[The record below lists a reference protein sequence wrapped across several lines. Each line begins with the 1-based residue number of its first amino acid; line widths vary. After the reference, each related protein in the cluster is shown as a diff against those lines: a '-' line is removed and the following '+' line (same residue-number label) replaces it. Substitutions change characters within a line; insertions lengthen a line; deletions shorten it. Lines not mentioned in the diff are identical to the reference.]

1 MDMNYKELSK
11 KEKQDL
17 QMKYYNTPR
26 GRKLLP
32 ILNRLVIEGV
42 FLLLCV
48 PVILVCIFMFKL
60 AWWYWMVLVTCIV
73 ASVAFLVV
81 QNNIRMK
88 EYNKTLNDKSI
99 MNKKKK

>member
-1 MDMNYKELSK
+1 MNYKELSK
-11 KEKQDL
+11 KEKINL

-42 FLLLCV
+42 FLLICV
-48 PVILVCIFMFKL
+48 PVILVCIFLFKL
-60 AWWYWMVLVTCIV
+60 AWWYYLVLVTCIV
-73 ASVAFLVV
+73 AGITFLVV